1 MPRKTRPSAK
11 EIANLKPIHSS
22 ERARKLQALGLK
34 KRMENKDRK
43 KLLLDD
49 IREVVTAEIAVPKAL
64 YDSLKELNVP
74 IQRKDTIDKVVFYR
88 ALLRAIKDGNADQLL
103 KIAEFA
109 GMKFTEEETPA
120 STMTPDT
127 ELMLSTLF
135 AQGRKVEPKQP
146 ESASTDEAANGEDGA
161 AKTEGASGTH
171 AAEPSITVF
180 SGLG

>member
-1 MPRKTRPSAK
+1 MAKAKYDGRKNLVPIRDHETAVMMGKRGAEAK
-11 EIANLKPIHSS
+11 KSQKQQKQMLLADIH
-22 ERARKLQALGLK
+22 
-34 KRMENKDRK
+34 D
-43 KLLLDD
+43 
-49 IREVVTAEIAVPKAL
+49 VVTERIKVPEPL
-64 YDSLKELNVP
+64 YQQLKGLGIKITRLERV
-74 IQRKDTIDKVVFYR
+74 DKLIFYR
-88 ALLRAIKDGNADQLL
+88 ALLKALKDGEADRLL

-146 ESASTDEAANGEDGA
+146 ESVAPAESANGADGA
-161 AKTEGASGTH
+161 ANTEGASGTH

>member
-1 MPRKTRPSAK
+1 MAKAKYDGRKNLVPIRDHETAVMMGKRGAEAK
-11 EIANLKPIHSS
+11 KSQKQQKQMLLADIH
-22 ERARKLQALGLK
+22 
-34 KRMENKDRK
+34 D
-43 KLLLDD
+43 
-49 IREVVTAEIAVPKAL
+49 VVTERIKVPEPL
-64 YDSLKELNVP
+64 YQQLKGLGIKVTRLERV
-74 IQRKDTIDKVVFYR
+74 DKLIFYR
-88 ALLRAIKDGNADQLL
+88 ALLKALKDGEADRLL

-109 GMKFTEEETPA
+109 GMKFTEEETTA

-146 ESASTDEAANGEDGA
+146 ESAATAESSNGADGA

>member
-1 MPRKTRPSAK
+1 MGRKTKPSAR
-11 EIANLKPIHSS
+11 EIANLKPIRSS
-22 ERARKLQALGLK
+22 ERAKKLSALGLK
-34 KRMENKDRK
+34 KRLENKDRK
-43 KLLLDD
+43 KLLLDN

-88 ALLRAIKDGNADQLL
+88 ALLRAIKEGNADQLL

-146 ESASTDEAANGEDGA
+146 ESASTAESANGADGA

-171 AAEPSITVF
+171 TAEPSITVF

>member
-1 MPRKTRPSAK
+1 MAKAKYDGRKNLVPIRDHETAVMMGKRGAEAK
-11 EIANLKPIHSS
+11 KSQKQQKQMLHADIH
-22 ERARKLQALGLK
+22 
-34 KRMENKDRK
+34 D
-43 KLLLDD
+43 
-49 IREVVTAEIAVPKAL
+49 VVTQRIKVPEPL
-64 YDSLKELNVP
+64 YQKMKELGIKITRLERV
-74 IQRKDTIDKVVFYR
+74 DKLIFYR
-88 ALLRAIKDGNADQLL
+88 ALLKALKDGEADRLL

-109 GMKFTEEETPA
+109 GMKFTEEETTA

-146 ESASTDEAANGEDGA
+146 ESVAPAEAANGADGA

>member
-1 MPRKTRPSAK
+1 MAKAKYDGRK
-11 EIANLKPIHSS
+11 NL
-22 ERARKLQALGLK
+22 
-34 KRMENKDRK
+34 
-43 KLLLDD
+43 
-49 IREVVTAEIAVPKAL
+49 
-64 YDSLKELNVP
+64 VP
-74 IQRKDTIDKVVFYR
+74 IRDHETAVMMGKRGAEAKKSQKQQKQMLLADIHDAVTERIKVPEPLYQQLKGLGIKVTRLERVDKLIFYR
-88 ALLRAIKDGNADQLL
+88 ALLKALKDGEADRLL

-146 ESASTDEAANGEDGA
+146 ESVAPAEAANGADGA

-171 AAEPSITVF
+171 SAEPSITVF

>member
-88 ALLRAIKDGNADQLL
+88 ALLRAIKEGNADQLL

-109 GMKFTEEETPA
+109 GMRFTEEETTA

-135 AQGRKVEPKQP
+135 AQGRKVEPPSQV
-146 ESASTDEAANGEDGA
+146 EAPAEGDAELRANGDGGSA
-161 AKTEGASGTH
+161 P
-171 AAEPSITVF
+171 AEPSITVF

>member
-1 MPRKTRPSAK
+1 MAKAKYDGRKNLVPIRDHETAVMMGKRGAEAK
-11 EIANLKPIHSS
+11 KSQKQQKQMLLADIH
-22 ERARKLQALGLK
+22 
-34 KRMENKDRK
+34 D
-43 KLLLDD
+43 
-49 IREVVTAEIAVPKAL
+49 VVTERIKVPEPL
-64 YDSLKELNVP
+64 YQQLKGLGIKITRLERV
-74 IQRKDTIDKVVFYR
+74 DKLIFYR
-88 ALLRAIKDGNADQLL
+88 ALLKALKDGEADRLL

-109 GMKFTEEETPA
+109 GMKFTEEETQT

-146 ESASTDEAANGEDGA
+146 ESVAPADAANGADGA
-161 AKTEGASGTH
+161 AKTEGAGETH

>member
-1 MPRKTRPSAK
+1 MAKAKYDGRKNLVPIRDHETAVMMGKRGAEAK
-11 EIANLKPIHSS
+11 KSQKQQKQMLLADIH
-22 ERARKLQALGLK
+22 
-34 KRMENKDRK
+34 D
-43 KLLLDD
+43 
-49 IREVVTAEIAVPKAL
+49 VVTERIKVPEPL
-64 YDSLKELNVP
+64 YQQLKGLGIKVTRLERV
-74 IQRKDTIDKVVFYR
+74 DKLIFYR
-88 ALLRAIKDGNADQLL
+88 ALLKALKDGEADRLL

-146 ESASTDEAANGEDGA
+146 ESVAPDEAANGADGA

-171 AAEPSITVF
+171 SAEPSITVF

>member
-1 MPRKTRPSAK
+1 MAKAKYDGRKNLIPVHDHETAVMLGKRSAEARREKKNQKAMLLEDIKNTVTERIKVPEPLYQTLKGLGIKITR
-11 EIANLKPIHSS
+11 L
-22 ERARKLQALGLK
+22 ERVDKL
-34 KRMENKDRK
+34 
-43 KLLLDD
+43 
-49 IREVVTAEIAVPKAL
+49 I
-64 YDSLKELNVP
+64 
-74 IQRKDTIDKVVFYR
+74 FYR
-88 ALLRAIKDGNADQLL
+88 ALLKALKDGEPDRLL

-109 GMKFTEEETPA
+109 GMRFTEEETQT

-146 ESASTDEAANGEDGA
+146 ESANGADGA
-161 AKTEGASGTH
+161 AKTEGASGTN

>member
-1 MPRKTRPSAK
+1 MAKAKYDGRKNLVPIRDHETAVMMGKRGAEAK
-11 EIANLKPIHSS
+11 KSQKQQKQMLLADIH
-22 ERARKLQALGLK
+22 
-34 KRMENKDRK
+34 D
-43 KLLLDD
+43 
-49 IREVVTAEIAVPKAL
+49 VVTERIKVPEPL
-64 YDSLKELNVP
+64 YQQLKGLGIKITRLERV
-74 IQRKDTIDKVVFYR
+74 DKLIFYR
-88 ALLRAIKDGNADQLL
+88 ALLKALKDGEPDRLL

-146 ESASTDEAANGEDGA
+146 ESAEAVNGADGA

>member
-1 MPRKTRPSAK
+1 MAKAKYDGRKNLVPSRDQETAVMMGKRGAEAK
-11 EIANLKPIHSS
+11 KSQKQQKQMLLADIH
-22 ERARKLQALGLK
+22 
-34 KRMENKDRK
+34 D
-43 KLLLDD
+43 
-49 IREVVTAEIAVPKAL
+49 VVTERIKVPEPL
-64 YDSLKELNVP
+64 YQQLKGLGIKITRLERV
-74 IQRKDTIDKVVFYR
+74 DKLIFYR
-88 ALLRAIKDGNADQLL
+88 ALLKALKDGEADRLL

-146 ESASTDEAANGEDGA
+146 ESVAPAESANGADGA

>member
-1 MPRKTRPSAK
+1 MR
-11 EIANLKPIHSS
+11 
-22 ERARKLQALGLK
+22 
-34 KRMENKDRK
+34 
-43 KLLLDD
+43 
-49 IREVVTAEIAVPKAL
+49 
-64 YDSLKELNVP
+64 
-74 IQRKDTIDKVVFYR
+74 
-88 ALLRAIKDGNADQLL
+88 
-103 KIAEFA
+103 
-109 GMKFTEEETPA
+109 FTEEETPA

-146 ESASTDEAANGEDGA
+146 ESAATAESANGADGA

>member
-1 MPRKTRPSAK
+1 MAKAKYDGRKNLVPIRDHETAVMMGKRGAEAK
-11 EIANLKPIHSS
+11 KSQKQQKQMLLADIH
-22 ERARKLQALGLK
+22 
-34 KRMENKDRK
+34 D
-43 KLLLDD
+43 
-49 IREVVTAEIAVPKAL
+49 VVTERIKVPEPL
-64 YDSLKELNVP
+64 YQQLKGLGIKVTRLERV
-74 IQRKDTIDKVVFYR
+74 DKLIFYR
-88 ALLRAIKDGNADQLL
+88 ALLKALKDGEADRLL

-109 GMKFTEEETPA
+109 GMRFTEEETPA

-146 ESASTDEAANGEDGA
+146 ESVAPAESANGADGA
-161 AKTEGASGTH
+161 AKTEGASGTN

>member
-1 MPRKTRPSAK
+1 MAKAKYDGRKNLVPIRDHETAVMMGKRGAEAK
-11 EIANLKPIHSS
+11 KSQKQQKQMLLADIH
-22 ERARKLQALGLK
+22 
-34 KRMENKDRK
+34 D
-43 KLLLDD
+43 
-49 IREVVTAEIAVPKAL
+49 VVTERIKVPEPL
-64 YDSLKELNVP
+64 YQQLKGLGIKITRLERV
-74 IQRKDTIDKVVFYR
+74 DKLIFYR
-88 ALLRAIKDGNADQLL
+88 ALLKALKDGEADRLL

-109 GMKFTEEETPA
+109 GMKFTEEETQT

-146 ESASTDEAANGEDGA
+146 ESVEPADAANCAEGA

>member
-1 MPRKTRPSAK
+1 MAKAKYDGRKNLIPIRDHETAVMMGRRGAEAK
-11 EIANLKPIHSS
+11 KSQKQQKQMLLADIH
-22 ERARKLQALGLK
+22 
-34 KRMENKDRK
+34 D
-43 KLLLDD
+43 
-49 IREVVTAEIAVPKAL
+49 VVTERIRVPEPL
-64 YDSLKELNVP
+64 YQQLKGLGIKITRLERV
-74 IQRKDTIDKVVFYR
+74 DKLIFYR
-88 ALLRAIKDGNADQLL
+88 ALLKALKDGEADRLL

-109 GMKFTEEETPA
+109 GMKFTEEETQT

-146 ESASTDEAANGEDGA
+146 ESAATADAANGADGA

-180 SGLG
+180 AGLG

>member
-1 MPRKTRPSAK
+1 M
-11 EIANLKPIHSS
+11 KPIHNS
-22 ERARKLQALGLK
+22 ERAKKLSALGLK
-34 KRMENKDRK
+34 KRLENKDRK

-49 IREVVTAEIAVPKAL
+49 IREVVTAEIAVPDEL
-64 YDSLKELNVP
+64 YKSLKEYSVP
-74 IQRKDTIDKVVFYR
+74 IKRTETIDKVVFYR
-88 ALLRAIKDGNADQLL
+88 ALLKAIKDGNADQLL

-109 GMKFTEEETPA
+109 GMKFTEEKVETSA
-120 STMTPDT
+120 MTPDT

-146 ESASTDEAANGEDGA
+146 EQVATAEAANGADGA

>member
-1 MPRKTRPSAK
+1 M
-11 EIANLKPIHSS
+11 
-22 ERARKLQALGLK
+22 QALGLK

-88 ALLRAIKDGNADQLL
+88 ALLRAIKEGNADQLL

-109 GMKFTEEETPA
+109 GMKFTEEETQT

-146 ESASTDEAANGEDGA
+146 EQVAPADAANGAEGA
-161 AKTEGASGTH
+161 ANAEGESETH
-171 AAEPSITVF
+171 AEPSITVF

>member
-1 MPRKTRPSAK
+1 MAKAKYDGRKNLIPIRDHETAVMMGRRGAEAK
-11 EIANLKPIHSS
+11 KSQKQQKQMLLADIH
-22 ERARKLQALGLK
+22 
-34 KRMENKDRK
+34 D
-43 KLLLDD
+43 
-49 IREVVTAEIAVPKAL
+49 VVTERIRVPEPL
-64 YDSLKELNVP
+64 YQQLKGLGIKITRLERV
-74 IQRKDTIDKVVFYR
+74 DKLIFYR
-88 ALLRAIKDGNADQLL
+88 ALLKALKDGEADRLL

-109 GMKFTEEETPA
+109 GMKFTEEETQT

-146 ESASTDEAANGEDGA
+146 ESAATADAANGADGA